1 MKKTTS
7 EEKEFLQQYDS
18 SMFEKPSVAV
28 DVLIFTIE
36 EDTLKVVM
44 VERSE
49 FPYKGCLALP
59 GVFVGID
66 ESLEDAVKRGV
77 KEETGLELKECRYL
91 FSIPNIYPYCGFDVH
106 TVDMYFEQL
115 YTWGDVKRDPRMRI
129 ISVSYMALVSID
141 QLCAKSANGNIR
153 DYLYPVEELMAADK
167 ELAFDHKEIISYART
182 RIKNK
187 AAAYSDIAFNFMS
200 EKFTLPKLQK
210 VYEILMDKPLYKANF
225 RKKVSPMVLET
236 EESTSGE
243 AHRPSKLYVKNTDYN
258 ALGE

>member
-1 MKKTTS
+1 MKKTTL
-7 EEKEFLQQYDS
+7 EEKEFLQKYDS

-36 EDTLKVVM
+36 DETLKVVL

-59 GVFVGID
+59 GVFVGIN

-77 KEETGLELKECRYL
+77 EVETGLTD
-91 FSIPNIYPYCGFDVH
+91 I
-106 TVDMYFEQL
+106 YFEQL

-141 QLCAKSANGNIR
+141 QLCAKTTTGNIR
-153 DYLYPVEELMAADK
+153 DYLYPVDEVLGEEK
-167 ELAFDHKEIISYART
+167 ELAFDHKEIIAYARN

-187 AAAYSDIAFNFMS
+187 VEYSDIAFNFMP

-210 VYEILMDKPLYKANF
+210 VYEILLDKPLYKANF
-225 RKKVSPMVLET
+225 RKKISPMVTET
-236 EESTSGE
+236 DELTSGE
-243 AHRPSKLYVKNTDYN
+243 AHRPSKLYVRNMSYCET
-258 ALGE
+258 EE

>member
-1 MKKTTS
+1 MKKTNL
-7 EEKEFLQQYDS
+7 EEKEFLQKYDS

-36 EDTLKVVM
+36 NDTLKLVM
-44 VERSE
+44 VEREE

-77 KEETGLELKECRYL
+77 KAETGLKD
-91 FSIPNIYPYCGFDVH
+91 I
-106 TVDMYFEQL
+106 YFEQL
-115 YTWGDVKRDPRMRI
+115 YTWGEVKRDPRMRI

-153 DYLYPVEELMAADK
+153 EYLYPVEELMSADK
-167 ELAFDHKEIISYART
+167 ELAFDHKEIISYARN

-187 AAAYSDIAFNFMS
+187 AAVYSDIAFNFLP
-200 EKFTLPKLQK
+200 EKFTLPKLQ
-210 VYEILMDKPLYKANF
+210 VIYEILMDKPLYKANF
-225 RKKVSPMVLET
+225 RKKISPMVIET
-236 EESTSGE
+236 DESTSGE
-243 AHRPSKLYVKNTDYN
+243 AHRPSKLYIQNTNYN
-258 ALGE
+258 GLND

>member
-1 MKKTTS
+1 MKKTNL

-36 EDTLKVVM
+36 DDTLKVVM

-77 KEETGLELKECRYL
+77 EVETGLTD
-91 FSIPNIYPYCGFDVH
+91 I
-106 TVDMYFEQL
+106 YFEQL
-115 YTWGDVKRDPRMRI
+115 YTWGEVKRDPRMRI

-141 QLCAKSANGNIR
+141 QLCAKAAGNIR
-153 DYLYPVEELMAADK
+153 EYLYPVEEVLQEDK
-167 ELAFDHKEIISYART
+167 ELAFDHKEIIAYARN

-187 AAAYSDIAFNFMS
+187 VAYSDIAFNFMP

-225 RKKVSPMVLET
+225 RKKVSPLVIET
-236 EESTSGE
+236 DESTSGE
-243 AHRPSKLYVKNTDYN
+243 AHRPSKLYIRNKNITSEDF
-258 ALGE
+258 

>member
-1 MKKTTS
+1 MKKTNL

-44 VERSE
+44 VEREE

-77 KEETGLELKECRYL
+77 QVETGLTD
-91 FSIPNIYPYCGFDVH
+91 I
-106 TVDMYFEQL
+106 YFEQL
-115 YTWGDVKRDPRMRI
+115 YTWGEVKRDPRMRI
-129 ISVSYMALVSID
+129 ISVSYMALVSIE
-141 QLCAKSANGNIR
+141 QLCAKSANGKICE
-153 DYLYPVEELMAADK
+153 YLYPVEDMLASDK
-167 ELAFDHKEIISYART
+167 ELAFDHKDIIAYARN

-187 AAAYSDIAFNFMS
+187 VDYSDIAFNFMP
-200 EKFTLPKLQK
+200 EKFTLPGLQK
-210 VYEILMDKPLYKANF
+210 VYEILLDKPLYKANF
-225 RKKVSPMVLET
+225 RKKISPMVLET
-236 EESTSGE
+236 NESTSGD
-243 AHRPSKLYVKNTDYN
+243 AHRPSKYYVKNNDYHM
-258 ALGE
+258 

>member
-77 KEETGLELKECRYL
+77 KVETGLTD
-91 FSIPNIYPYCGFDVH
+91 I
-106 TVDMYFEQL
+106 YFEQL
-115 YTWGDVKRDPRMRI
+115 YTWGEVKRDPRMRI
-129 ISVSYMALVSID
+129 ISVSYMAMVSID
-141 QLCAKSANGNIR
+141 QLRAKSANGNIS
-153 DYLYPVEELMAADK
+153 DYLYPVDEMLKDGN
-167 ELAFDHKEIISYART
+167 ELAFDHQQIIAYARE

-187 AAAYSDIAFNFMS
+187 VEYSDIAFNFMPA
-200 EKFTLPKLQK
+200 KFTLPRLQK
-210 VYEILMDKPLYKANF
+210 VYEILLDRPLYKANF
-225 RKKVSPMVLET
+225 RKKISPMVLET
-236 EESTSGE
+236 DESTSGD
-243 AHRPSKLYVKNTDYN
+243 AHRPSKYYVKNKDYRPM
-258 ALGE
+258 EK